1 MPEKVSIRG
10 FEVDM
15 VGMDEALSSFEKLL
29 EGDSLSVVVTANC
42 EILNEAGKNEELAGV
57 IKRAA
62 LVIPDGIGLVYA
74 ARIKGYPLNERVTG
88 IDFSRNALELVA
100 KKGKKVFFLGAKPGV
115 AQAAAEKLMQE
126 IEGLQITG
134 WHDGYFKPEEEDA
147 VVEEINGAKA
157 DFLCVALGSPKQE
170 LFMER
175 HRNKLCCKV
184 GIGLGGSLDVWSG
197 NTLRAPDFYI
207 DHGLEWLYRLKT
219 EPWRFK
225 RIAKIPFFL
234 LKVLFD
240 KN

>member
-1 MPEKVSIRG
+1 MSDKVSIRG

-15 VGMDEALSSFEKLL
+15 LDMEGALSSFEKLL

-74 ARIKGYPLNERVTG
+74 AKIKGYPLDERVTG
-88 IDFSRNALELVA
+88 IDFSRKALDLVA
-100 KKGKKVFFLGAKPGV
+100 EKGKKVFFLGAKPGV
-115 AQAAAEKLMQE
+115 AKAAAENLMQE

-134 WHDGYFKPEEEDA
+134 WHDGYFKPEEEA
-147 VVEEINGAKA
+147 SVVDEINSSKA

-175 HRNKLCCKV
+175 HRDELCCKV

-197 NTLRAPDFYI
+197 NTMRAPDFYI
-207 DHGLEWLYRLKT
+207 NHGLEWLYRLIT

>member
-10 FEVDM
+10 FNVDM
-15 VGMDEALSSFEKLL
+15 VGMGEALESFEKLL

-42 EILNEAGKNEELAGV
+42 EILNEAAKNEELAGV
-57 IKRAA
+57 IRRAS

-74 ARIKGYPLNERVTG
+74 SRIKKHPLSERVTG

-115 AQAAAEKLMQE
+115 AEKAAGNLMQE

-134 WHDGYFKPEEEDA
+134 WHDGYFKPEEEDDIVA
-147 VVEEINGAKA
+147 EINASGA

-175 HRNKLCCKV
+175 HRGELCCKV

-197 NTLRAPDFYI
+197 NTMRAPDFYI

-219 EPWRFK
+219 EPWRFG
-225 RIAKIPFFL
+225 RIVKIPFFL

>member
-1 MPEKVSIRG
+1 MSDKVSIRG

-15 VGMDEALSSFEKLL
+15 LDMEGALSSFEKLL

-74 ARIKGYPLNERVTG
+74 AKIKGYPLDERVTG
-88 IDFSRNALELVA
+88 IDFSRKALDLVA
-100 KKGKKVFFLGAKPGV
+100 EKGKKVFFLGAKPGV
-115 AQAAAEKLMQE
+115 AKAAAENLMQE

-134 WHDGYFKPEEEDA
+134 WHDGYFKPEEEA
-147 VVEEINGAKA
+147 SVVDEINSSKA

-175 HRNKLCCKV
+175 HRDELCCKV

-197 NTLRAPDFYI
+197 NTMRAPDFYI
-207 DHGLEWLYRLKT
+207 NHGLEWFYRLIT